1 MLMRRGVQR
10 VWPCDFLVNHLQF
23 GQAANRNAFGTM
35 ESIKPAELRKHLPSS
50 SESYAVT
57 IHA

>member
-1 MLMRRGVQR
+1 MLMRRGVQK
-10 VWPCDFLVNHLQF
+10 VWPCDFLVNQLHF

-35 ESIKPAELRKHLPSS
+35 KSIKPAELRKHLPSS
-50 SESYAVT
+50 SQPYAVN